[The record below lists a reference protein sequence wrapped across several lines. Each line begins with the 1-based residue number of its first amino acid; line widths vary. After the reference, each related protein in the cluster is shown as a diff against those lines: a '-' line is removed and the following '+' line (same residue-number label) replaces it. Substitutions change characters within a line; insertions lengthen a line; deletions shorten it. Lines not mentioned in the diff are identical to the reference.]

1 MSELP
6 FKTAT
11 VHPDTAP
18 YPAGATKCLTV
29 LSRLLFNLRNGP
41 DADQRDDPT
50 NVFDVHPEELPKLL
64 ALADAHHIPI
74 RALQPLQL
82 MMTVASKHELAEW
95 AANAIESERRRIENA
110 LSFLDQICHTLET
123 EGCEVMVIKSL
134 DHWPD
139 LGSDLDL
146 FTSAQPGEVIHV
158 MNQHFN
164 SSLAPRSWGDRLA
177 NKWNFILPG
186 LPELVEVHIGRLGQT
201 GEQTTIANSLLR
213 RGRLLVFGT
222 HTVRVPAPED
232 RLIVAT
238 LQRMYRHFYLRLC
251 DIADTA
257 RLSEHDTVDYIY
269 LRSAA
274 EAAGIWKGVA
284 TLLAIVSDY
293 IKHYRGFGLDLPSFV
308 GSAAQFGGDQ
318 LIFRRFLRIPIL
330 PHSVR
335 LYTSQ
340 LRSLAL
346 RGELEG
352 TFRLSLL
359 PCLATA
365 AIVEQKLTGTDKGIW

>member
-1 MSELP
+1 LSELP

-18 YPAGATKCLTV
+18 YRAGATKCLTV

-146 FTSAQPGEVIHV
+146 FTSAQPAELIRA
-158 MNQHFN
+158 MNQYFN
-164 SSLAPRSWGDRLA
+164 ASLAPRSWGDRLA
-177 NKWNFILPG
+177 NKWNFVVPG
-186 LPELVEVHIGRLGQT
+186 LPELVEFHVGRLGQT
-201 GEQTTIANSLLR
+201 GEQITIANSLLR
-213 RGRLLVFGT
+213 RGRLLLFGT
-222 HTVRVPAPED
+222 HTFRVPAAED
-232 RLIVAT
+232 RLILTT

-257 RLSEHDTVDYIY
+257 RLSEHDTIDYTY
-269 LRSAA
+269 LRSAT
-274 EAAGIWKGVA
+274 EDAGIWKGVA
-284 TLLAIVSDY
+284 TFLAIVSDY
-293 IKHYRGFGLDLPSFV
+293 INHYRGLGLDLPGFV
-308 GSAAQFGGDQ
+308 RSAAQFGGDK
-318 LIFRRFLRIPIL
+318 LIFRRFLRIPII

-340 LRSLAL
+340 LSSLAL
-346 RGELEG
+346 KGEVAA
-352 TFRLSLL
+352 TFRPSLF
-359 PCLATA
+359 PCLATPA
-365 AIVEQKLTGTDKGIW
+365 VIEQRLTGTDKGIW